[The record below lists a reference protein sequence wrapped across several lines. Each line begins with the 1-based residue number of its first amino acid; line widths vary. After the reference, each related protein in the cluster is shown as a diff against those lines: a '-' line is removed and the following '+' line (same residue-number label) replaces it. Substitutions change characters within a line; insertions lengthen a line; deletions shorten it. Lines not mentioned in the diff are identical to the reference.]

1 MSENPYFNN
10 SAFMTHFEDQ
20 FEAAVDQSRFMSKAL
35 IETMAVEKGREIKKT
50 VDMRKMVGGYL
61 LEKWTWFTGLGDAG
75 IGSDSFTPPETC
87 SHVDPLR
94 PAPWM
99 GLLNYPNKFWCMKC
113 ASDRVLLDEEK
124 DAHVCDRCLRDNVH
138 KFYDF
143 ILPLGNVQIVGSIC
157 GICVEKVDK
166 SNV

>member
-1 MSENPYFNN
+1 MSEDTEFNN
-10 SAFMTHFEDQ
+10 PTFVTHFMDQ
-20 FEAAVDQSRFMSKAL
+20 FEAAVDESRVMSKAL
-35 IETMAVEKGREIKKT
+35 IDSMAIEKGREVKKT
-50 VDMRKMVGGYL
+50 VDMRKIIDGYL
-61 LEKWTWFTGLGDAG
+61 LEKWTWFSSLESLKIGD
-75 IGSDSFTPPETC
+75 DFTPPETC

-99 GLLNYPNKFWCMKC
+99 GLLNYPNKFWCMQC
-113 ASDRVLLDEEK
+113 ASDRVMLDEEK

-143 ILPLGNVQIVGSIC
+143 ILPIGNVQIVGSIC